1 MTAAVQAQPSL
12 SGRLSSPTVLHL
24 CLPLGLWASWT
35 GSVTPGSEHT
45 GQCGGGWGPSTL
57 PDPCLGSPF
66 LCCWPWKPAAWA
78 RASYTAAQRCPA
90 AHSLNPWPGSHVPR
104 TFPAHIG
111 SASYKIL
118 ALKWTMEASMAAIS
132 YFCLR
137 LYLCILG
144 DLRCGVLA
152 SARCAVTMVTTGPG
166 RSAVDLLRPA
176 GLGCRVSWG
185 QHGHIRA
192 PGLSA
197 ARLACGSS
205 ARPNVAGRL
214 RAQDLGRNP
223 G

>member
-12 SGRLSSPTVLHL
+12 SGHLSSPTVLHL
-24 CLPLGLWASWT
+24 CLPLGLRASWT

-45 GQCGGGWGPSTL
+45 GQCGRGWGPSTL
-57 PDPCLGSPF
+57 PDPS
-66 LCCWPWKPAAWA
+66 
-78 RASYTAAQRCPA
+78 RASLPPLLALEACCVGPCVLHCHQRCPA
-90 AHSLNPWPGSHVPR
+90 THPLNPWPGSHVPR

-118 ALKWTMEASMAAIS
+118 ASKWTMEASMAAIS
-132 YFCLR
+132 CFCLR
-137 LYLCILG
+137 LYLYILG

-192 PGLSA
+192 PGPGA